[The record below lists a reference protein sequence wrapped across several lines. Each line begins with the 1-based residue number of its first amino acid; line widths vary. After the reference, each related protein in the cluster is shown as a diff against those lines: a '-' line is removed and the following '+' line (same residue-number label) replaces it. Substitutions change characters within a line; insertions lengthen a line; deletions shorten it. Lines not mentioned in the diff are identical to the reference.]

1 MIANRFIA
9 PIILPDMWQDLRF
22 ALRTLSKA
30 RAFTALCVAMLA
42 LGIGGDTAAF
52 SILNGALLRPLPYR
66 DPARL
71 IDVLDESRRESRL
84 SKLFSSAADF
94 REYRRHARSF
104 EQVAAVTWAYRS
116 SILSGHGPSRQ
127 VFALPASDN
136 FFATLGVAPALGRD
150 FRPEDATHCVVIL
163 SHAYWSESFGS
174 DPAVPGSSIALDREP
189 CTVAGV
195 MPATFAFYPPAAQM
209 WRMMPPDLA
218 APVFIVG
225 RLRAGVSR
233 AAAQAEFAG
242 LHSGIEHADAIE
254 REFTPAVSLLQD
266 DFTWLAGR
274 NLRATLWILMAAVSL
289 VLLIACLNIANLF
302 LGRSLVRSR
311 ELAVRAALGGGRGR
325 LVRLLFAEGLVLA
338 AGGGGFGVALAFVAV
353 RSFRA
358 VNPIELP
365 AGAVVQVS
373 LPALAFAAGVSVL
386 TAVLFALAPAWRF
399 SRVDLRAA
407 LNGGG
412 RSGIVGGGR
421 SRAARTLVA
430 VEIAL
435 SLVLLA
441 GAGLLGESVLRMRGE
456 RLGFE
461 PEGLYYAGFT
471 LPQGRYTDSA
481 ARLRIFEQLQAKVN
495 VVGEVALGSAAPPFY
510 SGNYALEIFGNPQ
523 PSPIHDV
530 TRLSIDPPYL
540 RTLRIALRRGRGFD
554 AHDRDGAEPVAIV
567 NEALAREYFPSS
579 DPIGQRI
586 RIAGE
591 KSSVWAIVV
600 GIAAS
605 VKTSTVFHEMGWIE
619 SPAVYLPMAQQ
630 TSDSAVLVVRTA
642 RAASVRPAVEDALRT
657 LDPDAAVGYFEAV
670 ETGLGKLLSYPRFRA
685 AVLAAFA
692 AFALLLAAAGL
703 YAVLSQLVARRGDEI
718 AVRIALGALP
728 RDIVRMVVRDAA
740 APVFGGVVCG
750 LTAALACGNLAAAL
764 LYNVAPRDPALLGG
778 ASIVLL
784 AAAALATV
792 RPAQRAARR
801 TWGS

>member
-1 MIANRFIA
+1 
-9 PIILPDMWQDLRF
+9 
-22 ALRTLSKA
+22 
-30 RAFTALCVAMLA
+30 
-42 LGIGGDTAAF
+42 
-52 SILNGALLRPLPYR
+52 
-66 DPARL
+66 
-71 IDVLDESRRESRL
+71 
-84 SKLFSSAADF
+84 
-94 REYRRHARSF
+94 
-104 EQVAAVTWAYRS
+104 
-116 SILSGHGPSRQ
+116 
-127 VFALPASDN
+127 
-136 FFATLGVAPALGRD
+136 
-150 FRPEDATHCVVIL
+150 
-163 SHAYWSESFGS
+163 
-174 DPAVPGSSIALDREP
+174 
-189 CTVAGV
+189 
-195 MPATFAFYPPAAQM
+195 
-209 WRMMPPDLA
+209 
-218 APVFIVG
+218 
-225 RLRAGVSR
+225 
-233 AAAQAEFAG
+233 
-242 LHSGIEHADAIE
+242 
-254 REFTPAVSLLQD
+254 
-266 DFTWLAGR
+266 
-274 NLRATLWILMAAVSL
+274 MAAVSL

-407 LNGGG
+407 LNEGG

-619 SPAVYLPMAQQ
+619 SPAVYLPMAADFRQRRPRR
-630 TSDSAVLVVRTA
+630 THGPRGERPPRSRGCSANA
-642 RAASVRPAVEDALRT
+642 RP
-657 LDPDAAVGYFEAV
+657 
-670 ETGLGKLLSYPRFRA
+670 
-685 AVLAAFA
+685 
-692 AFALLLAAAGL
+692 
-703 YAVLSQLVARRGDEI
+703 RRGGRLLRGRRDWTRQALVI
-718 AVRIALGALP
+718 PAIPCRRARSLCRVRA
-728 RDIVRMVVRDAA
+728 
-740 APVFGGVVCG
+740 
-750 LTAALACGNLAAAL
+750 
-764 LYNVAPRDPALLGG
+764 
-778 ASIVLL
+778 
-784 AAAALATV
+784 
-792 RPAQRAARR
+792 AARR
-801 TWGS
+801 RRFVRGPQPTSRAPRR